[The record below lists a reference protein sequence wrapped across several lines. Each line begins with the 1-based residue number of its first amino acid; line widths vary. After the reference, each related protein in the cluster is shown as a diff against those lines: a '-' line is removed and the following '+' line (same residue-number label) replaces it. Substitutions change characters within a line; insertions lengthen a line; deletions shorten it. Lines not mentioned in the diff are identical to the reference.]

1 MWRWA
6 AVDDKSFFIT
16 PSIIFTSVAFSEDL
30 ANDFPFLTP
39 FPLLSPFPSVLLDE
53 KSFEAPTCWRISQ
66 LPFIANS
73 GNKEST
79 YITEPKGQ
87 SRARRCAHN
96 GIQPPPSKLNALHFR
111 LQVHIISSHPST
123 YFAHSSVIFLLLLLS
138 QKYVSMYRELFCCVM
153 KALLLFMRWNIP
165 RTLDRLFSLL
175 FFLCC
180 QLVDFQRPSHTCI
193 RTTCPLQDS
202 VAFSENAIMHL

>member
-1 MWRWA
+1 MGRCGWQ
-6 AVDDKSFFIT
+6 VVLHN
-16 PSIIFTSVAFSEDL
+16 SIIFTSVAFSEDL

-87 SRARRCAHN
+87 SRAKRCAHN
-96 GIQPPPSKLNALHFR
+96 GIQSPPSKLNALHFR
-111 LQVHIISSHPST
+111 FQVHIISSHPST